1 MKINKILFAGI
12 LGFSLSI
19 VAVAGT
25 EKNMIYAQQKE
36 VVYKA
41 FAEKLTFSDKYFNY
55 QWGMDNDG
63 SLKYSEQVGG
73 KLIKQPVTNV

>member
-36 VVYKA
+36 VV
-41 FAEKLTFSDKYFNY
+41 
-55 QWGMDNDG
+55 
-63 SLKYSEQVGG
+63 
-73 KLIKQPVTNV
+73 